1 MEGFFIKKVI
11 LFLMLILSSL
21 SFAAKKL
28 YVGTNAEF
36 APYEY
41 LENGKMV
48 GFDIE
53 LMDAIGEELG
63 YEIVW
68 SNMSFDGLLPALQM
82 KKIDAVIAGMSQTP
96 ERQKAVTFSMPY
108 LLFSSDEHYVIVN
121 EESSYVKKEELNGKK
136 IGVQIGTMQ
145 EEFAKDLGGLP
156 QLYNSWTGA
165 LMDLQQ
171 NKIDA
176 VIIADVSGEEYLKT
190 MKGIKKIDVVEE
202 NFPGASIALRK
213 GETELAEQ
221 INQAILK
228 IDAEGKYLEIL
239 KKYFPDKLDNYDAY
253 KKANNL

>member
-1 MEGFFIKKVI
+1 MKKVI

-108 LLFSSDEHYVIVN
+108 LFIEGGHYVLVAEN
-121 EESSYVKKEELNGKK
+121 SPLTKKEELKGKQV
-136 IGVQIGTMQ
+136 GVQIGTVQ
-145 EEFAKDLGGLP
+145 EEFTINIGGIP
-156 QLYNSWTGA
+156 KLYDSWTGA
-165 LMDLQQ
+165 LMDLK
-171 NKIDA
+171 NGKVDA
-176 VIIADVSGEEYLKT
+176 VIIADISAEEYLKNLD
-190 MKGIKKIDVVEE
+190 GIKKIDII
-202 NFPGASIALRK
+202 FDTKPGASVAFRK
-213 GETELAEQ
+213 GNTEMAEKF
-221 INQAILK
+221 NKALLEL
-228 IDAEGKYLEIL
+228 DAEGKYLEIL
-239 KKYFPDKLDNYDAY
+239 KKYFPDKLDNYAAY

>member
-1 MEGFFIKKVI
+1 MKKVI

-96 ERQKAVTFSMPY
+96 ERQKAVTFSIPY

>member
-1 MEGFFIKKVI
+1 MKKVV
-11 LFLMLILSSL
+11 LFLMLVLSSL

-53 LMDAIGEELG
+53 LMDAIGEKLG

-68 SNMSFDGLLPALQM
+68 NNMGFDGLLPALQM

-108 LLFSSDEHYVIVN
+108 LLVSSDEHYVIVN
-121 EESSYVKKEELNGKK
+121 ENSTLTHKEELKDKK
-136 IGVQIGTMQ
+136 VGVQIGTMQ
-145 EEFAKDLGGLP
+145 EEFTKELGGIP

-165 LMDLQQ
+165 LMDLQN

-176 VIIADVSGEEYLKT
+176 VIIADVTGEEYLKT
-190 MKGIKKIDVVEE
+190 MKKIKKIDVVIDDQ
-202 NFPGASIALRK
+202 PGASIAFRK
-213 GETELAEQ
+213 GETELAEKV
-221 INQAILK
+221 NQAILELDK
-228 IDAEGKYLEIL
+228 EGKYLEL
-239 KKYFPDKLDNYDAY
+239 LTKYFPQNVEKYH
-253 KKANNL
+253 KAKAQN

>member
-1 MEGFFIKKVI
+1 MKKVI

-156 QLYNSWTGA
+156 QLYNSWTRA

>member
-1 MEGFFIKKVI
+1 MKKVI

-136 IGVQIGTMQ
+136 IGIQIGTMQ

>member
-1 MEGFFIKKVI
+1 MKKVI

-213 GETELAEQ
+213 GGTELAEQ

>member
-1 MEGFFIKKVI
+1 MKKVI

-202 NFPGASIALRK
+202 NFSGASIALRK
-213 GETELAEQ
+213 SETELAEQ

>member
-1 MEGFFIKKVI
+1 MKKVI

-145 EEFAKDLGGLP
+145 EEFVKDLGGLP

>member
-1 MEGFFIKKVI
+1 MKKVF
-11 LFLMLILSSL
+11 LLLMLVLSSL
-21 SFAAKKL
+21 SFSAKKL

-36 APYEY
+36 MPYEY

-53 LMDAIGEELG
+53 LMDAIGKELG

-68 SNMSFDGLLPALQM
+68 SNMGFDGLLPALQM

-108 LLFSSDEHYVIVN
+108 MLVSSDEHFVIVN
-121 EESSYVKKEELNGKK
+121 ENSPLVKKEELKDKK
-136 IGVQIGTMQ
+136 VGVQIGTIQ
-145 EEFAKDLGGLP
+145 EEFAKELGATP

-165 LMDLQQ
+165 LMDLQN

-176 VIIADVSGEEYLKT
+176 VIIADVTGEEYLKS
-190 MKGIKKIDVVEE
+190 MSGLKKVDVVIDTQ
-202 NFPGASIALRK
+202 PGASIALRK
-213 GETELAEQ
+213 GETKLAEQ

-228 IDAEGKYLEIL
+228 LDNDGTYFQIL
-239 KKYFPDKLDNYDAY
+239 QKYFPDKVEKY
-253 KKANNL
+253 KSLKENK

>member
-1 MEGFFIKKVI
+1 
-11 LFLMLILSSL
+11 
-21 SFAAKKL
+21 
-28 YVGTNAEF
+28 
-36 APYEY
+36 
-41 LENGKMV
+41 MV

-213 GETELAEQ
+213 SETELAEQ

>member
-1 MEGFFIKKVI
+1 MKKVI

-239 KKYFPDKLDNYDAY
+239 KKYFPDRLDNYDAY

>member
-1 MEGFFIKKVI
+1 MKKVI

-121 EESSYVKKEELNGKK
+121 EESSYVKNEELNGKK

>member
-1 MEGFFIKKVI
+1 MKKVI

-53 LMDAIGEELG
+53 LMDAIGKELG

>member
-1 MEGFFIKKVI
+1 MKKVI

-108 LLFSSDEHYVIVN
+108 LFIEGGHYVLVN
-121 EESSYVKKEELNGKK
+121 ENSSFTHKEELKGKQV
-136 IGVQIGTMQ
+136 GVQIGPVQ
-145 EEFAKDLGGLP
+145 EEFTINLVILEEFLNFMILGLE
-156 QLYNSWTGA
+156 LY
-165 LMDLQQ
+165 L
-171 NKIDA
+171 I
-176 VIIADVSGEEYLKT
+176 
-190 MKGIKKIDVVEE
+190 
-202 NFPGASIALRK
+202 
-213 GETELAEQ
+213 
-221 INQAILK
+221 
-228 IDAEGKYLEIL
+228 
-239 KKYFPDKLDNYDAY
+239 
-253 KKANNL
+253 

>member
-1 MEGFFIKKVI
+1 
-11 LFLMLILSSL
+11 
-21 SFAAKKL
+21 
-28 YVGTNAEF
+28 
-36 APYEY
+36 
-41 LENGKMV
+41 
-48 GFDIE
+48 
-53 LMDAIGEELG
+53 
-63 YEIVW
+63 
-68 SNMSFDGLLPALQM
+68 
-82 KKIDAVIAGMSQTP
+82 
-96 ERQKAVTFSMPY
+96 MPY

>member
-1 MEGFFIKKVI
+1 MKKVI

-239 KKYFPDKLDNYDAY
+239 KKYLPDKLDNYDAY

>member
-1 MEGFFIKKVI
+1 MKKVI

-41 LENGKMV
+41 IENGKMV

-190 MKGIKKIDVVEE
+190 MKGIKKIDVVKE

>member
-1 MEGFFIKKVI
+1 MKKVI

-228 IDAEGKYLEIL
+228 IEAEGKYLEIL

>member
-1 MEGFFIKKVI
+1 MKKVI

-82 KKIDAVIAGMSQTP
+82 KKIDAVIQTP

>member
-1 MEGFFIKKVI
+1 MKKVI

-190 MKGIKKIDVVEE
+190 MKGIKKIEVVEE

>member
-1 MEGFFIKKVI
+1 MKKVI

-136 IGVQIGTMQ
+136 IGVQIGTIQ

>member
-1 MEGFFIKKVI
+1 MKKVI

-82 KKIDAVIAGMSQTP
+82 KKIDAVIADMSQTP

-136 IGVQIGTMQ
+136 IGVQIGTIQ

-213 GETELAEQ
+213 SETELAEQ

>member
-1 MEGFFIKKVI
+1 MKKVI

-136 IGVQIGTMQ
+136 IGVQIGTIQ

-213 GETELAEQ
+213 DETELAEQ

>member
-1 MEGFFIKKVI
+1 MKKVI

-21 SFAAKKL
+21 SFATKKL

-253 KKANNL
+253 KKTNNL

>member
-1 MEGFFIKKVI
+1 MKKVI

-41 LENGKMV
+41 IENGKMV

-121 EESSYVKKEELNGKK
+121 EESNYVKKEELNGKK

>member
-1 MEGFFIKKVI
+1 MKKVI

-41 LENGKMV
+41 LENRKMV

-165 LMDLQQ
+165 LIDLQQ